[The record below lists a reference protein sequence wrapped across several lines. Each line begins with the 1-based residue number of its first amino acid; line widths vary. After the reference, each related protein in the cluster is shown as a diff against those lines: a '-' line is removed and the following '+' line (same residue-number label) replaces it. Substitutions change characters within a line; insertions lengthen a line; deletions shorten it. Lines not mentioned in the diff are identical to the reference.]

1 MKHKKN
7 ILYFFLCFCCVV
19 TEAGTILGT
28 QSLAPTMLMHPL
40 DSSNVQISPTLAI
53 ILACLVLILFAGVF
67 IYMRRMSPDSFDH
80 SLGFHFLRHRPPVSR
95 GLDPE
100 IIKTFP
106 IFVYSDVKSLKLGK
120 SILECAVCLNEFEDE
135 ETLRLLPNCYH
146 VFHPE
151 CIDAWLAFRTTC
163 PVCRTN
169 LKTKL
174 PEIKNPVQ
182 QTGPQ
187 DVTSHSDTIIDIH
200 MTSVVGPQ
208 EVINVSPRKSIHSHN
223 IPNCSNVK
231 IKTPDFRHLT
241 PKSSTPRRTNILGM
255 FNRSHSTGHSL
266 IQPGQNCERF
276 TLKLPDD
283 ARKRLMELSL
293 SRAYNSE
300 ALSLERS
307 SSKGYRFEPGNGR
320 FKFLSTPNLLSK
332 PGSSKEEKSEKQPK
346 NLLKSVKSPLSLICG
361 TGKEDDSGERSFT
374 YLRSNPSS

>member
-1 MKHKKN
+1 MKHKMN
-7 ILYFFLCFCCVV
+7 IFYFVLCYFCVV
-19 TEAGTILGT
+19 AKAGTTLDT
-28 QSLAPTMLMHPL
+28 PSLPPTTLTHPI
-40 DSSNVQISPTLAI
+40 DPSNVQISPTLAV

-80 SLGFHFLRHRPPVSR
+80 SLGFHFLRNRPPVNR

-106 IFVYSDVKSLKLGK
+106 VFVYSDVKSLNLGK
-120 SILECAVCLNEFEDE
+120 SILECAVCLNEFEEE
-135 ETLRLLPNCYH
+135 ETLRLLPNCDH

-169 LKTKL
+169 LKTK
-174 PEIKNPVQ
+174 PIK
-182 QTGPQ
+182 QTDPQ
-187 DVTSHSDTIIDIH
+187 NENSVTDTIIDIH

-208 EVINVSPRKSIHSHN
+208 EVNNVSPQKAIDSHN
-223 IPNCSNVK
+223 IPNCSNAK
-231 IKTPDFRHLT
+231 RKTPDFLSITRKSPT
-241 PKSSTPRRTNILGM
+241 PTRTNMLRI

-276 TLKLPDD
+276 TLKLPED

-293 SRAYNSE
+293 SRAYNNGEVS
-300 ALSLERS
+300 SLERS
-307 SSKGYRFEPGNGR
+307 TSSKGYRFEPGNGR
-320 FKFLSTPNLLSK
+320 FKFLSTPNLLSNK
-332 PGSSKEEKSEKQPK
+332 PGSPKEEKSEKEPK
-346 NLLKSVKSPLSLICG
+346 NLLKSVKSPLSLLCV
-361 TGKEDDSGERSFT
+361 TEKEEETGERFFT